1 MPRLGARQGV
11 QKLFMVRRRNIT
23 LALALGFLGG
33 TILSGATM
41 AQTNEQ
47 GARWY
52 SQDLA
57 GLTSQASGL
66 AEGDA
71 AGLALN
77 WAAGAPLSKGGPL
90 SKVGPILADLYHEH
104 EGYLKQSGLKTQAK
118 AFQTK
123 APLIRTDGDMVVI
136 DAVSAGDPKALKRDL
151 VAAGLTDAAVY
162 EHIVSGRLPIAAL
175 DEVAGLASLRF
186 AQPAMAMTFKG
197 SVNSEGVAAMRV
209 QRARKLFGVKGAG
222 KRVGVLSDSYDCLGG
237 AAADI
242 ASGDLPPKKKIKI
255 LNDNA
260 CPGSDEGRALMQIVS
275 DVAPAAKLAF
285 HTAFIGQAS

>member
-1 MPRLGARQGV
+1 MLHLGQDNTR
-11 QKLFMVRRRNIT
+11 KISFMLRRRNIT

-47 GARWY
+47 GAKWY

-77 WAAGAPLSKGGPL
+77 WAAGAPLSKDGPL

-123 APLIRTDGDMVVI
+123 APLIRTDGGMVVI
-136 DAVSAGDPKALKRDL
+136 DAVAAGDPKALKRDL

-186 AQPAMAMTFKG
+186 AQPAMG
-197 SVNSEGVAAMRV
+197 
-209 QRARKLFGVKGAG
+209 
-222 KRVGVLSDSYDCLGG
+222 DSSY
-237 AAADI
+237 
-242 ASGDLPPKKKIKI
+242 SGR
-255 LNDNA
+255 
-260 CPGSDEGRALMQIVS
+260 CCWCR
-275 DVAPAAKLAF
+275 
-285 HTAFIGQAS
+285 